1 MGATGVVPPVHLTP
15 CPWGFVL
22 ALNHRLLHLGRAVGI
37 GQVQQREVPRRP
49 LDQRADGGL
58 CSPGGVSG
66 QSEPVEPGVADEAPG
81 DREQAQP
88 KAFGFPPPGWVIG
101 EGQHLQPGGEL
112 DGERNDGQPE
122 PVLGV
127 AVQRQVGQPGVFA
140 DADAV
145 LAAGGA
151 PTTATRASPWP
162 PATSSSSGKRNR
174 NPRRT
179 EVPGM
184 KPSSIVQRCS
194 AWRSP
199 SRARGLASFVSLYR
213 QVPSL

>member
-58 CSPGGVSG
+58 RSPGGVSG

-88 KAFGFPPPGWVIG
+88 KAYGFPPPGWVIG

-127 AVQRQVGQPGVFA
+127 AVQRQVGQPGVLQMRMRSSQL
-140 DADAV
+140 AV
-145 LAAGGA
+145 HRQRPPERHPGLLQLAHPRENA
-151 PTTATRASPWP
+151 TATPAAPKSP
-162 PATSSSSGKRNR
+162 
-174 NPRRT
+174 
-179 EVPGM
+179 V
-184 KPSSIVQRCS
+184 
-194 AWRSP
+194 
-199 SRARGLASFVSLYR
+199 
-213 QVPSL
+213 